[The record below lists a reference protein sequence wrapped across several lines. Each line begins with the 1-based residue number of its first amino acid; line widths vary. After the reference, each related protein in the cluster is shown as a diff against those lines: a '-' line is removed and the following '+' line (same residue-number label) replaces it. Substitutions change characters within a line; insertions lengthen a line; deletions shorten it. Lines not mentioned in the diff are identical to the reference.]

1 MSKAKEVTDWLPG
14 RKQRRLTSTANVANS
29 QAKPDDDAAFAGANG
44 DPRDWTEDGLRQ
56 SAIRAGFQG
65 GQASLLKGKAAQNE
79 KAFTELFTEMCFGV
93 LTNTEVNGHSTKHCV
108 HAHEVEGITAD
119 YEDQLSGTEVKEGT
133 VLNLQDIAR
142 RKLMQDTYNDA
153 YRAAQYTARK
163 LFTSG
168 VKSAPTADAQAQRAM
183 SLMSGKR
190 AMLANMLILAKA
202 DLPKAQEH
210 MNPHLRDIVNGKA
223 ANVRKLETRG
233 KKIQAAMDVV
243 LSGKHTDWKQLIKDE
258 KSQQKKLDGTREKLE
273 DYRKKQRSGFDLRSV
288 PKDHASRQAFEELM
302 KETLEETNWTKV

>member
-1 MSKAKEVTDWLPG
+1 MSKARVGLKG
-14 RKQRRLTSTANVANS
+14 GKQRRLTSTADIANS
-29 QAKPDDDAAFAGANG
+29 QTKPDDDAAFAGANG

-93 LTNTEVNGHSTKHCV
+93 LTNTEVNGHSTEHCV
-108 HAHEVEGITAD
+108 IAEEVD
-119 YEDQLSGTEVKEGT
+119 YLNAEYKDQLSGDVEEGT
-133 VLNLQDIAR
+133 VINLQNIAR
-142 RKLMQDTYNDA
+142 RKLMQDTYNSA
-153 YRAAQYTARK
+153 YRAAQYTARD
-163 LFTSG
+163 LFERG
-168 VKSAPTADAQAQRAM
+168 VKSAPTADTQAQRAM

-190 AMLANMLILAKA
+190 SLLANMLILANS

-210 MNPHLRDIVNGKA
+210 MNPHKRDMVNGRA

-243 LSGKHTDWKQLIKDE
+243 LAGKHTDWKQLIKDE
-258 KSQQKKLDGTREKLE
+258 ESQQEDLNATRKKLDGYRE
-273 DYRKKQRSGFDLRSV
+273 KQRSGFDLRSV
-288 PKDHASRQAFEELM
+288 PKDHASKQAFIAEMQEAIDA
-302 KETLEETNWTKV
+302 NDWNKV